1 MKKAAICTIQGG
13 IHRFTCLPF
22 YFNLLHLA
30 IMQKRISL
38 LLMTL
43 LIVSTSVFSQTVSGV
58 VRDANGNALPGAFVS
73 GINDAQEIIG
83 VANSLVDGS
92 YVLDL
97 SPSAGESVML
107 RCSYI
112 GMKKKEESLGILIAG
127 RVYSMDWALRES
139 SELIGQVVV
148 SAGRFEQSAN
158 KVTVSIDVLPPRIIE
173 SRGTTTLETA
183 LEMNPGVTF
192 VNGEPQIRSGSGFSY
207 GAGSRVMVMV
217 DDLPVLSGD
226 AGRPTWGFLPVENI
240 EQIEIIKGASSVL
253 FGSAALSGV
262 INVRTRF
269 PDARPLTR
277 ISVQHG
283 AYSTPRSGDAKYWE
297 GAAQQSNIRFLHSQQ
312 LGSWDVVIG
321 GNFLGDDGFLAPE
334 DIAANDAEEFRYQ
347 PWKVDRYGAEY
358 RARLNANLRKRKSK
372 VKGLT
377 YGLNTNWQLGE
388 SLNTLI
394 WQNAPDSIYGAFDG
408 ASTRTNQLIGTVD
421 PYVQY
426 LSPSGIRHNL
436 RTRWQYLNNDNDN
449 EQSNG
454 SHVLYGEYQ
463 ALIDGDRWN
472 IPGLKITAGLVN
484 LTALSRAELYSGGS
498 SDGNNTA
505 TNQSV
510 YVQFDQSVGE
520 RFNLSGGG
528 RYEHFTVNGTGAGK
542 PVFRLGGNYQ
552 LAEATFL
559 RSSYGQGFRFPTIA
573 ERYIRT
579 GLGALQIYPNEE
591 LRPEYSWSA
600 EIAMKQGV
608 KIGPFAGFIDLALF
622 RQDFRDFIEF
632 TFGPWGP
639 DEGEAANEGNA
650 YGLGFMSVNTGESRV
665 TGAEISING
674 RLQLERFRIDLLTGY
689 TYTNPVST
697 TPGYNYNPDSTSNYA
712 ATYYGT
718 SHDTTGLLLK
728 YRSPHVWRFDAQIS
742 GAHWFGGLSARY
754 QTNLRNFD
762 QAFIAFEENPAISG
776 INWGARAWL
785 EQNPSL
791 PWIIDARIGREW
803 SNGHKV
809 TLIVNNIANQEYAI
823 RPMAMEAPRL
833 TTLMYTYEIN

>member
-1 MKKAAICTIQGG
+1 
-13 IHRFTCLPF
+13 
-22 YFNLLHLA
+22 
-30 IMQKRISL
+30 MQKRIPLVILAILATMSL
-38 LLMTL
+38 AWSQ
-43 LIVSTSVFSQTVSGV
+43 IVTGMVN
-58 VRDANGNALPGAFVS
+58 DAQGNALPGAFITGVS
-73 GINDAQEIIG
+73 DSEEV
-83 VANSLVDGS
+83 VAITNSLVDGS
-92 YVLDL
+92 YNLDL
-97 SPSAGESVML
+97 TLWSGKSIRL

-112 GMKKKEESLGILIAG
+112 GMEKEEKSLGILESERAYT
-127 RVYSMDWALRES
+127 VNWALEDAA
-139 SELIGQVVV
+139 ELIGQVVV

-158 KVTVSIDVLPPRIIE
+158 EVTVSIDVIPPRIVE

-207 GAGSRVMVMV
+207 GAGSRVMIMV

-283 AYSTPRSGDAKYWE
+283 VYSTPRTNSAKYWK

-312 LGSWDVVIG
+312 MGSWDVVIG

-334 DIAANDAEEFRYQ
+334 DVAANDAAKFRFQ
-347 PWKVDRYGAEY
+347 PWKVDRFGAEY
-358 RARLNANLRKRKSK
+358 RARLNANIRKRESS
-372 VKGLT
+372 VEGLS
-377 YGLNTNWQLGE
+377 YGVNTNWQLGE

-394 WQNAPDSIYGAFDG
+394 WQSAPDSIYGAFDG
-408 ASTRTNQLIGTVD
+408 AATRTNQLIGTVD

-426 LSPSGIRHNL
+426 LSPTGIRHNL

-449 EQSNG
+449 DQSNG
-454 SHVLYGEYQ
+454 SHVIYGEYQ
-463 ALIDGDRWN
+463 VFIDGNRWN
-472 IPGLKITAGLVN
+472 IPGLKITTGLVN

-505 TNQSV
+505 TNQST
-510 YVQFDQSVGE
+510 YVQFDQSIGD
-520 RFNLSGGG
+520 RFNLSGGA
-528 RYEHFTVNGTGAGK
+528 RYEYFTVNGSGAGK
-542 PVFRLGGNYQ
+542 PVFRIGGNYQ

-600 EIAMKQGV
+600 EIGLKQGF
-608 KIGPFAGFIDLALF
+608 KLGSFAGFLDLAVF
-622 RQDFRDFIEF
+622 RQDFSDFIEF

-639 DEGEAANEGNA
+639 DEGESPNEANA
-650 YGLGFMSVNTGESRV
+650 YGLGFMSVNTGGSKV
-665 TGAEISING
+665 TGGEISING
-674 RLQLERFRIDLLTGY
+674 RLQMDRVRIDVLTGY

-697 TPGYNYNPDSTSNYA
+697 TPGFNYNPDSTSNYA

-718 SHDTTGLLLK
+718 SHDTTGLILK
-728 YRSPHVWRFDAQIS
+728 YRSPHVFRFDAQVS
-742 GAHWFGGLSARY
+742 GAKWFGGLSVRY

-762 QAFIAFEENPAISG
+762 QAFISFEENPAISG
-776 INWGARAWL
+776 INWGARDWL

-791 PWIIDARIGREW
+791 PWIIDARFGREW

-809 TLIVNNIANQEYAI
+809 TLVMNNITNEEYAI

>member
-1 MKKAAICTIQGG
+1 M
-13 IHRFTCLPF
+13 
-22 YFNLLHLA
+22 
-30 IMQKRISL
+30 RI
-38 LLMTL
+38 L
-43 LIVSTSVFSQTVSGV
+43 LILLALVASISMAWSQSASGF
-58 VRDANGNALPGAFVS
+58 VRDAQRNALPGAFVS
-73 GINDAQEIIG
+73 GISDSGEVIAIT
-83 VANSLVDGS
+83 NSLVDGT
-92 YVLDL
+92 YNLDL
-97 SPSAGESVML
+97 SGWSGKSIQL

-112 GMKKKEESLGILIAG
+112 GMEKEERPLGILQGSRNYEI
-127 RVYSMDWALRES
+127 DWIMEES
-139 SELIGQVVV
+139 AELIGQVVV

-158 KVTVSIDVLPPRIIE
+158 EVTVSIDVIPPRIIE

-183 LEMNPGVTF
+183 IEMNPGVTF

-207 GAGSRVMVMV
+207 GAGSRVMIMV
-217 DDLPVLSGD
+217 DNLPVLSGD

-277 ISVQHG
+277 VSVQHG
-283 AYSTPRSGDAKYWE
+283 VYSTPRSSNAKYWK

-312 LGSWDVVIG
+312 MGSWDVVVG

-334 DIAANDAEEFRYQ
+334 DIEANDAETFRFQ
-347 PWKVDRYGAEY
+347 PWKVDRFGAEY
-358 RARLNANLRKRKSK
+358 RARLNANIRKRETK
-372 VKGLT
+372 VEGMS
-377 YGLNTNWQLGE
+377 YGLNTNWQIGE

-408 ASTRTNQLIGTVD
+408 AATRTNQLIGTVD
-421 PYVQY
+421 PYIQY

-463 ALIDGDRWN
+463 MFVDGNRWN
-472 IPGLKITAGLVN
+472 IPGLKITTGLVN

-510 YVQFDQSVGE
+510 YVQVDQSIGD

-528 RYEHFTVNGTGAGK
+528 RYEHFAVNGKGAGK

-600 EIAMKQGV
+600 EIGLKQGFKV
-608 KIGPFAGFIDLALF
+608 GAFAGFLDLAVF
-622 RQDFRDFIEF
+622 RQDFEDFIEF

-639 DEGEAANEGNA
+639 DEGEAPTEGNA
-650 YGLGFMSVNTGESRV
+650 YGLGFMSVNTGGSRV
-665 TGAEISING
+665 TGGEISING
-674 RLQLERFRIDLLTGY
+674 RLQLDRVRIDILTGY

-697 TPGYNYNPDSTSNYA
+697 TPDLNYNPDSTSNYA

-718 SHDTTGLLLK
+718 SHDTTGLILK
-728 YRSPHVWRFDAQIS
+728 YRSPHVFRFDAQIS
-742 GAHWFGGLSARY
+742 GEKWFGGLSARY

-762 QAFIAFEENPAISG
+762 QAFISFEENPAISG
-776 INWGARAWL
+776 INWGARDWL

-791 PWIIDARIGREW
+791 PWIIDARFGREW

>member
-1 MKKAAICTIQGG
+1 M
-13 IHRFTCLPF
+13 
-22 YFNLLHLA
+22 LHLA
-30 IMQKRISL
+30 IMQKRIPLVILAILATMSL
-38 LLMTL
+38 AWSQ
-43 LIVSTSVFSQTVSGV
+43 IVTGMVN
-58 VRDANGNALPGAFVS
+58 DAQGNALPGAFITGVS
-73 GINDAQEIIG
+73 DSEEV
-83 VANSLVDGS
+83 VAITNSLVDGS
-92 YVLDL
+92 YNLDL
-97 SPSAGESVML
+97 TLWSGKSIRL

-112 GMKKKEESLGILIAG
+112 GMEKEEKSLGIL
-127 RVYSMDWALRES
+127 ES
-139 SELIGQVVV
+139 ERAYTVNWTLEDAAELIGQVVV

-158 KVTVSIDVLPPRIIE
+158 EVTVSIDVIPPRIVE

-207 GAGSRVMVMV
+207 GAGSRVMIMV

-277 ISVQHG
+277 VSVQHG
-283 AYSTPRSGDAKYWE
+283 VYSTPRTNRAKYWK

-312 LGSWDVVIG
+312 MGSWDVVIG

-334 DIAANDAEEFRYQ
+334 DVAANDAAKFRFQ
-347 PWKVDRYGAEY
+347 PWKVDRFGAEY
-358 RARLNANLRKRKSK
+358 RARLNANIRKRESS
-372 VKGLT
+372 VEGLS
-377 YGLNTNWQLGE
+377 YGVNTNWQLGE

-394 WQNAPDSIYGAFDG
+394 WQSAPDSIYGAFDG
-408 ASTRTNQLIGTVD
+408 AATRTNQLIGTVD

-426 LSPSGIRHNL
+426 LSPKGIRHNL

-449 EQSNG
+449 DQSNG
-454 SHVLYGEYQ
+454 SHVIYGEYQ
-463 ALIDGDRWN
+463 VFIDGNRWN
-472 IPGLKITAGLVN
+472 VPGLKITTGLVN

-505 TNQSV
+505 TNQSA
-510 YVQFDQSVGE
+510 YVQFDQSIGD
-520 RFNLSGGG
+520 RFNLSGGA
-528 RYEHFTVNGTGAGK
+528 RYEHFTVNGSGAGK
-542 PVFRLGGNYQ
+542 PVFRIGGNYQ

-600 EIAMKQGV
+600 EIGLKQGF
-608 KIGPFAGFIDLALF
+608 KLRSFAGFLDLAVF
-622 RQDFRDFIEF
+622 RQDFSDFIEF

-639 DEGEAANEGNA
+639 DEGESPNEANA
-650 YGLGFMSVNTGESRV
+650 YGLGFMSVNTGGSKV
-665 TGAEISING
+665 TGGEISING
-674 RLQLERFRIDLLTGY
+674 RLQMDRVRIDVLTGY

-697 TPGYNYNPDSTSNYA
+697 TPGFNYNPDSTSNYA

-718 SHDTTGLLLK
+718 SHDTTGLILK
-728 YRSPHVWRFDAQIS
+728 YRSPHVFRFDAQVS
-742 GAHWFGGLSARY
+742 GAKWFGGLSVRY

-762 QAFIAFEENPAISG
+762 QAFISFEENPAISG
-776 INWGARAWL
+776 INWGARDWL
-785 EQNPSL
+785 EENPSL
-791 PWIIDARIGREW
+791 PWIIDARFGREW

-809 TLIVNNIANQEYAI
+809 TLVMNNITNEEYAI

>member
-1 MKKAAICTIQGG
+1 M
-13 IHRFTCLPF
+13 
-22 YFNLLHLA
+22 LHLA
-30 IMQKRISL
+30 IMQKRIPLVILAILATMSL
-38 LLMTL
+38 AWSQ
-43 LIVSTSVFSQTVSGV
+43 IVTGMVN
-58 VRDANGNALPGAFVS
+58 DAQGNALPGAFITGVS
-73 GINDAQEIIG
+73 DSEEV
-83 VANSLVDGS
+83 VAITNSLVDGS
-92 YVLDL
+92 YNLDL
-97 SPSAGESVML
+97 TLWSGKSIRL

-112 GMKKKEESLGILIAG
+112 GMEKEEKSLGILESERAYT
-127 RVYSMDWALRES
+127 VNWALEDAA
-139 SELIGQVVV
+139 ELIGQVVV

-158 KVTVSIDVLPPRIIE
+158 EVTVSIDVIPPRIVE

-207 GAGSRVMVMV
+207 GAGSRVMIMV

-277 ISVQHG
+277 VSVQHG
-283 AYSTPRSGDAKYWE
+283 VYSTPRTNRAKYWK

-312 LGSWDVVIG
+312 MGSWDVVIG

-334 DIAANDAEEFRYQ
+334 DVAANDAAKFRFQ
-347 PWKVDRYGAEY
+347 PWKVDRFGAEY
-358 RARLNANLRKRKSK
+358 RARLNANIRKRESS
-372 VKGLT
+372 VEGLS
-377 YGLNTNWQLGE
+377 YGVNTNWQLGE

-394 WQNAPDSIYGAFDG
+394 WQSAPDSIYGAFDG
-408 ASTRTNQLIGTVD
+408 AATRTNQLIGTVD

-426 LSPSGIRHNL
+426 LSPTGIRHNL

-449 EQSNG
+449 DQSNG
-454 SHVLYGEYQ
+454 SHVIYGEYQ
-463 ALIDGDRWN
+463 VFIDGNRWN
-472 IPGLKITAGLVN
+472 VPGLKITTGLVN

-505 TNQSV
+505 TNQSA
-510 YVQFDQSVGE
+510 YVQFDQSIGD
-520 RFNLSGGG
+520 RFNLSGGA
-528 RYEHFTVNGTGAGK
+528 RYEHFTVNGSGAGK
-542 PVFRLGGNYQ
+542 PVFRIGGNYQ

-600 EIAMKQGV
+600 EIGLKQGF
-608 KIGPFAGFIDLALF
+608 KLGSFAGFLDLAVF
-622 RQDFRDFIEF
+622 RQDFSDFIEF

-639 DEGEAANEGNA
+639 DEGESPNEANA
-650 YGLGFMSVNTGESRV
+650 YGLGFMSVNTGGSKV
-665 TGAEISING
+665 TGGEISING
-674 RLQLERFRIDLLTGY
+674 RLQMDRVRIDVLTGY

-697 TPGYNYNPDSTSNYA
+697 TPGDNYNPDSTSNYA

-718 SHDTTGLLLK
+718 SHDTTGLILK
-728 YRSPHVWRFDAQIS
+728 YRSPHVFRFDAQVS
-742 GAHWFGGLSARY
+742 GAKWFGGLSVRY

-762 QAFIAFEENPAISG
+762 QAFISFEENPAISG
-776 INWGARAWL
+776 INWGARDWL
-785 EQNPSL
+785 ERNPSL
-791 PWIIDARIGREW
+791 PWIIDARFGREW

-809 TLIVNNIANQEYAI
+809 TLVMNNITNEEYAI

>member
-1 MKKAAICTIQGG
+1 M
-13 IHRFTCLPF
+13 
-22 YFNLLHLA
+22 LHLA
-30 IMQKRISL
+30 IMQKRIPLVL
-38 LLMTL
+38 LAL
-43 LIVSTSVFSQTVSGV
+43 LVTMNLAWSQIVTGMVS
-58 VRDANGNALPGAFVS
+58 DAKGNGLPGAFIT
-73 GINDAQEIIG
+73 GISDSEEV
-83 VANSLVDGS
+83 VAITNSLVDGS
-92 YVLDL
+92 YSLDL
-97 SPSAGESVML
+97 TLWSGKSIQL

-112 GMKKKEESLGILIAG
+112 GMEKEEKSLGVLEAERAYNI
-127 RVYSMDWALRES
+127 DWVLKDAA
-139 SELIGQVVV
+139 ELLGQVVV

-158 KVTVSIDVLPPRIIE
+158 EVTVSIDVIPPRIVE

-207 GAGSRVMVMV
+207 GAGSRVMIMV

-283 AYSTPRSGDAKYWE
+283 VYSTPRTSRAKYWE
-297 GAAQQSNIRFLHSQQ
+297 GAAHQSNIRFLHSQQ
-312 LGSWDVVIG
+312 LGAWDVVIG

-334 DIAANDAEEFRYQ
+334 DVAANDASEFRYQ
-347 PWKVDRYGAEY
+347 PWKVDRFGAEY
-358 RARLNANLRKRKSK
+358 RARLNANIRKRESS
-372 VKGLT
+372 VEGLS
-377 YGLNTNWQLGE
+377 YGVNTNWQLGE

-408 ASTRTNQLIGTVD
+408 AATRTNQLIGTVD

-426 LSPSGIRHNL
+426 LSPSGVRHNL

-449 EQSNG
+449 DQSNG
-454 SHVLYGEYQ
+454 SHVIYGEYQ
-463 ALIDGDRWN
+463 VFIDGNRWN
-472 IPGLKITAGLVN
+472 VPGLKITTGLVN

-510 YVQFDQSVGE
+510 YVQFDQSIGD

-528 RYEHFTVNGTGAGK
+528 RYEYFSVNGSGAGK

-600 EIAMKQGV
+600 EIGLKQGF
-608 KIGPFAGFIDLALF
+608 KLGSFAGFLDLAVF
-622 RQDFRDFIEF
+622 RQDFADFIEF

-639 DEGEAANEGNA
+639 DEGESPNEANA
-650 YGLGFMSVNTGESRV
+650 YGLGFMSVNTGGSKV
-665 TGAEISING
+665 TGGEISING
-674 RLQLERFRIDLLTGY
+674 RFQMDRIRIDVLTGY

-697 TPGYNYNPDSTSNYA
+697 TPSFNYNPDSTSNYA

-718 SHDTTGLLLK
+718 SHDTTGLILK
-728 YRSPHVWRFDAQIS
+728 YRSPHVFRFDAQIS
-742 GAHWFGGLSARY
+742 GAKWFGGLSLRY
-754 QTNLRNFD
+754 QTNLQNFD
-762 QAFIAFEENPAISG
+762 QAFISFEENPAISN
-776 INWGARAWL
+776 INWGARDWL
-785 EQNPSL
+785 EQNPAL
-791 PWIIDARIGREW
+791 PWIIDARFGREW
-803 SNGHKV
+803 SNGHKI
-809 TLIVNNIANQEYAI
+809 TLLMNNITNEEYAI

>member
-1 MKKAAICTIQGG
+1 
-13 IHRFTCLPF
+13 
-22 YFNLLHLA
+22 
-30 IMQKRISL
+30 MQKRIPLVILAILATMSL
-38 LLMTL
+38 AWSQ
-43 LIVSTSVFSQTVSGV
+43 IVTGMVN
-58 VRDANGNALPGAFVS
+58 DAQGNALPGAFITGVS
-73 GINDAQEIIG
+73 DSEEV
-83 VANSLVDGS
+83 VAITNSLVDGS
-92 YVLDL
+92 YNLDL
-97 SPSAGESVML
+97 TLWSGKSIRL

-112 GMKKKEESLGILIAG
+112 GMEKEEKSLGIL
-127 RVYSMDWALRES
+127 ES
-139 SELIGQVVV
+139 ERAYTVNWTLEDAAELIGQVVV

-158 KVTVSIDVLPPRIIE
+158 EVTVSIDVIPPRIVE

-207 GAGSRVMVMV
+207 GAGSRVMIMV

-277 ISVQHG
+277 VSVQHG
-283 AYSTPRSGDAKYWE
+283 VYSTPRTNRAKYWK

-312 LGSWDVVIG
+312 MGSWDVVIG

-334 DIAANDAEEFRYQ
+334 DVAANDAAKYRFQ
-347 PWKVDRYGAEY
+347 PWKVDRFGAEY
-358 RARLNANLRKRKSK
+358 RARLNANIRKRESS
-372 VKGLT
+372 VKGLS

-394 WQNAPDSIYGAFDG
+394 WQSAPDSIYGAFDG
-408 ASTRTNQLIGTVD
+408 AATRTNQLIGTVD

-426 LSPSGIRHNL
+426 LSPKGIRHNL

-449 EQSNG
+449 DQSNG
-454 SHVLYGEYQ
+454 SHVIYGEYQ
-463 ALIDGDRWN
+463 VFIDGNRWN
-472 IPGLKITAGLVN
+472 VPGLKITTGLVN

-505 TNQSV
+505 TNQSA
-510 YVQFDQSVGE
+510 YVQFDQSIGD
-520 RFNLSGGG
+520 RFNLSGGA
-528 RYEHFTVNGTGAGK
+528 RYEHFTVNGSGAGK
-542 PVFRLGGNYQ
+542 PVFRIGGNYQ

-600 EIAMKQGV
+600 EIGLKQGF
-608 KIGPFAGFIDLALF
+608 KLRSFAGFLDLAVF
-622 RQDFRDFIEF
+622 RQDFSDFIEF

-639 DEGEAANEGNA
+639 DEGESPNEANA
-650 YGLGFMSVNTGESRV
+650 YGLGFMSVNTGGSKV
-665 TGAEISING
+665 TGGEISING
-674 RLQLERFRIDLLTGY
+674 RLQMDRVRIDVLTGY

-697 TPGYNYNPDSTSNYA
+697 TPGFNYNPDSTSNYA

-718 SHDTTGLLLK
+718 SHDTTGLILK
-728 YRSPHVWRFDAQIS
+728 YRSPHVFRFDAQVS
-742 GAHWFGGLSARY
+742 GAKWFGGLSVRY

-762 QAFIAFEENPAISG
+762 QAFISFEENPAISG
-776 INWGARAWL
+776 INWGARDWL
-785 EQNPSL
+785 EENPSL
-791 PWIIDARIGREW
+791 PWIIDARFGREW

-809 TLIVNNIANQEYAI
+809 TLVMNNITNEEYAI